1 LAHIAPIS
9 HANSETDGSSV
20 NETEF
25 LSNGYAH
32 FEAIVT
38 THSSFYSEAN
48 SATEFLSNK
57 ETHGSSDSETEFLS
71 DGDAVGKAHVEA
83 VVTAH
88 SSSYNGAV
96 ICGNKAIIGG
106 NNATQLLSNED
117 ALDSSISQANIS
129 TVNNAFV

>member
-1 LAHIAPIS
+1 LVHIAPIS

-38 THSSFYSEAN
+38 THSFYSEAN

-57 ETHGSSDSETEFLS
+57 ETHGSSDSETEFQS
-71 DGDAVGKAHVEA
+71 DR
-83 VVTAH
+83 
-88 SSSYNGAV
+88 
-96 ICGNKAIIGG
+96 
-106 NNATQLLSNED
+106 D
-117 ALDSSISQANIS
+117 ALG
-129 TVNNAFV
+129 